1 MGSHTYK
8 MIELVGSSPESSD
21 AAIRNAITRAS
32 ETLHYLDW
40 FEVTETRGHLVDGK
54 IAHWQV
60 TLKVGMRLEQTE
72 RGGKP
77 SGKKKGK

>member
-21 AAIRNAITRAS
+21 AAIRNAIARAS

-40 FEVTETRGHLVDGK
+40 FEVIETRGHLVDGK

-60 TLKVGMRLEQTE
+60 TLKVGMRLDQAEG
-72 RGGKP
+72 GGKP